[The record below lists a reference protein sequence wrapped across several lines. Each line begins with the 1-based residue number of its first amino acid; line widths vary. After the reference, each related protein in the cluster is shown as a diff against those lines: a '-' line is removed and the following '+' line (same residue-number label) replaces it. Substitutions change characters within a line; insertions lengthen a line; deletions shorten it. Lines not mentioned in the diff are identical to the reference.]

1 MNLYDRKCAFRG
13 ATLAAT
19 IAQDAHYRKGNIGQ
33 FWELLTVCFALVNC
47 SSLYRVIAK
56 ILAHFGLPTRAPPRA
71 PVKAYPLF
79 QTA

>member
-1 MNLYDRKCAFRG
+1 MRLSG
-13 ATLAAT
+13 ATLTAT

-33 FWELLTVCFALVNC
+33 FWGLLTVCFALVNS

-56 ILAHFGLPTRAPPRA
+56 ILAHLGFAHPSSTPGA
-71 PVKAYPLF
+71 PVKANPLF

>member
-1 MNLYDRKCAFRG
+1 MRLSG
-13 ATLAAT
+13 ATLTAT

-33 FWELLTVCFALVNC
+33 FWRLLTVCSALVNS

-56 ILAHFGLPTRAPPRA
+56 ILAHLGLSTGAPPRA
-71 PVKAYPLF
+71 PAKADPLF